1 MSVSGMG
8 RRSDPQ
14 FGKSQHLVTNMD
26 LRSAAEQ
33 GLFEEES
40 GGWRHQAADQS
51 NGDRPSFAK
60 LGDKLGDQLKMLRRG

>member
-33 GLFEEES
+33 GLIEEEK
-40 GGWRHQAADQS
+40 GGWRYQTVDQS
-51 NGDRPSFAK
+51 DKDRPSFAT
-60 LGDKLGDQLKMLRRG
+60 LRDKLGSQLKMLQRG